1 MSDARRS
8 EQAHSQHLQGDL
20 PPGDMPIRAVAAAV
34 HLPPSLPPMP
44 ASQHPPAAP
53 HGDGPV
59 TKALILLDAFANA
72 AEPLRFSQL
81 MERLPFPKATL
92 HRMLKSLT
100 DERML
105 SFSPQHGTYQ
115 LGPRLIRLAHA
126 AWANGSLVDAARP
139 VLDGLH
145 AQLGK
150 TIHLAQLDDGQVL
163 YLDKRVG
170 ARGMAMYSRAGKIGP
185 AYCTGVGKAMLA
197 FLPPAALEASLLR
210 QSFSRYTPTT
220 LTSRASLLRELD
232 AVRGRGHAFDREEH
246 EPGII
251 CIAVPILAAD
261 GALFGGLSAT
271 GPGSIDDIMQL
282 ESLAPTLKQAAND
295 IAAHATIR
303 MAPTLS

>member
-220 LTSRASLLRELD
+220 LTSRASLMRC
-232 AVRGRGHAFDREEH
+232 AVVAT
-246 EPGII
+246 PL
-251 CIAVPILAAD
+251 IARNTSRASSASPCPSLLLMARCLAAFRPP
-261 GALFGGLSAT
+261 GRAALTTSCNWKAWLRRSSRPPTISPPMRPSAWLQ
-271 GPGSIDDIMQL
+271 P
-282 ESLAPTLKQAAND
+282 
-295 IAAHATIR
+295 
-303 MAPTLS
+303 